1 MTSPP
6 GRHRY
11 RPSRD
16 VMRAGGA
23 FVALIGFA
31 SAAYAFIQAFGWLR
45 GGLLLLAAAALVA
58 AISACLFSG
67 PTMKSKPTRGGAV
80 LAGLSVVLVIASVA
94 AFVLTHTDATQR
106 LMQEVD
112 GKFAKDVDDG
122 CGQGLDASVPVPG
135 LKPEVIGPDGT
146 AIAEIHLREFSRRD
160 CPPAVWAWV
169 PWGGDP
175 EVKRPVPQGWTIHVV
190 VRRDKTATKIDDTE
204 SHSGLPVPYPIS
216 RVLIAT
222 PEAGCVAVDVY
233 FTNDAGTA
241 PPTPTATTGCV
252 TAH

>member
-1 MTSPP
+1 M
-6 GRHRY
+6 
-11 RPSRD
+11 
-16 VMRAGGA
+16 MRAGGA

-31 SAAYAFIQAFGWLR
+31 SAAFAFIQAFGWLR
-45 GGLLLLAAAALVA
+45 GSLLLLAAAALVA

-67 PTMKSKPTRGGAV
+67 PTMKSKPTRGNAA
-80 LAGLSVVLVIASVA
+80 LAGLSVVIAIASVA
-94 AFVLTHTDATQR
+94 AFVLTHTNDTQR
-106 LMQEVD
+106 LMEEWD
-112 GKFAKDVDDG
+112 GKFAKDVPN
-122 CGQGLDASVPVPG
+122 CGQGVEASVPVEG

-146 AIAEIHLREFSRRD
+146 PIAQIHLRQYSKRE

-175 EVKRPVPQGWTIHVV
+175 EIKRPVPKGWTIHVV
-190 VRRDKTATKIDDTE
+190 IRRDKTSTRLDETE
-204 SHSGLPVPYPIS
+204 PNSGQPVPYPIS

-252 TAH
+252 TAD

>member
-16 VMRAGGA
+16 VVRAGGA

-31 SAAYAFIQAFGWLR
+31 SAAYGFIQAFGWLR

-58 AISACLFSG
+58 GISACLFSG
-67 PTMKSKPTRGGAV
+67 PTMKSKPTRGGAAV
-80 LAGLSVVLVIASVA
+80 AGLSVILAIASVA
-94 AFVLTHTDATQR
+94 AFVLTHTNDTQR
-106 LMQEVD
+106 LMEELD
-112 GKFAKDVDDG
+112 GKFAKDVRN
-122 CGQGLDASVPVPG
+122 CGQGVDASVPVEG
-135 LKPEVIGPDGT
+135 LKPEVIGPDGA
-146 AIAEIHLREFSRRD
+146 AIAQIHLRRFSKRE

-169 PWGGDP
+169 PWNGDP
-175 EVKRPVPQGWTIHVV
+175 AAMLPVPEGWTIHVV
-190 VRRDKTATKIDDTE
+190 IRRDKTETKLDATE
-204 SHSGLPVPYPIS
+204 SSSGQAVQYPIS
-216 RVLIAT
+216 KILIAT

-252 TAH
+252 TAD